1 MLMSSIAA
9 RPPEKVGLETK
20 MNKGISLVAM
30 ATELERQAES
40 KKDFV
45 APMTLVKMNDD
56 GQTVSLKDQGT
67 LKLQSI
73 AKRQLAQAYEI
84 PAAFYDR
91 LEADYPELLAKT
103 VNDLIAGEEPRK
115 MMIRTLDHQA
125 RAFLSNRFRTLDNY
139 DLFEACI
146 PVIQKDKR
154 IIVESTQ
161 LTERK
166 LYIKLRLPHLD
177 RELAI
182 PEGLKMGVGHNFF
195 VRKIEASVTISNSET
210 GYGAIAI
217 QPGVFERQCTNM
229 ATFKDE
235 GFGKLHIGKALGGES
250 TAIEEYVSDDTKR
263 LRDAAVWA
271 EVRDVLTATMDG
283 RVMDNIVKKLQAA
296 RANVIEGNL
305 VDVVEVFA
313 KQRRFSEAEKGG
325 LLKYL
330 IESGEQ
336 TQYGLQWA
344 VTRLAGDDQ
353 LVADYDRAS
362 ELERLG
368 GEVIELP
375 RNQWA
380 EISQAVLKK
389 AA

>member
-1 MLMSSIAA
+1 MSGIAA
-9 RPPEKVGLETK
+9 GPPEKGGKRTN

-30 ATELERQAES
+30 ATELERQAQS

-45 APMTLVKMNDD
+45 APMALVKMNDD
-56 GQTVSLKDQGT
+56 GHSVTLKDQGT

-73 AKRQLAQAYEI
+73 AKRQLAAAYEI
-84 PAAFYDR
+84 PANFYDR

-115 MMIRTLDHQA
+115 MMIRTLDSQA
-125 RAFLSNRFRTLDNY
+125 RAFLSNRFRALDNY

-146 PVIQKDKR
+146 PVIQADKR
-154 IIVESTQ
+154 IIIESTQ

-166 LYIKLRLPHLD
+166 LYIKLRLPWLD

-210 GYGAIAI
+210 GYGAISI
-217 QPGVFERQCTNM
+217 QPGVFEKQCTNL

-250 TAIEEYVSDDTKR
+250 TAIEEYVSDETKR
-263 LRDAAVWA
+263 ARDQAVWL
-271 EVRDVLTATMDG
+271 EVRDVLKATMDG
-283 RVMDNIVKKLQAA
+283 RVMENIVKKLQAA

-313 KQRRFSEAEKGG
+313 KQQRFTEGEKGG

-330 IESGEQ
+330 IESGEP

-353 LVADYDRAS
+353 LVTDYDRAS

-368 GEVIELP
+368 GAVIELP
-375 RNQWA
+375 RNQWQ
-380 EISQAVLKK
+380 EISQAVTRK

>member
-1 MLMSSIAA
+1 
-9 RPPEKVGLETK
+9 
-20 MNKGISLVAM
+20 MNKGKTILEM
-30 ATELERQAES
+30 ATELDRQANA
-40 KKDFV
+40 KKDFT
-45 APMTLVKMNDD
+45 APMGLVKMNDD
-56 GQTVSLKDQGT
+56 GRTIQLQGHGNFQ
-67 LKLQSI
+67 LQNI

-115 MMIRTLDHQA
+115 MLIRTLDTNA

-139 DLFEACI
+139 DLFEACY
-146 PVIQKDKR
+146 PVIKANPR
-154 IIVESTQ
+154 IIIESTE

-166 LYIKLRLPHLD
+166 LYIKLRLPWLD

-217 QPGVFERQCTNM
+217 QPGVFEKQCTNM
-229 ATFKDE
+229 ATFRDE
-235 GFGKLHIGKALGGES
+235 GFGKLHIGKSLGES
-250 TAIEEYVSDDTKR
+250 NAIEEYVSDETKR

-283 RVMDNIVKKLQAA
+283 RVMDNIVAKLQAA
-296 RANVIEGNL
+296 RANPIEGNL

-313 KQRRFSEAEKGG
+313 KQRRFNEQEKGG

-330 IESGEQ
+330 VESGEP

-344 VTRLAGDDQ
+344 VTRLAGDTE
-353 LVADYDRAS
+353 LVSDYDRAS

-368 GEVIELP
+368 GEVIELKASEW
-375 RNQWA
+375 R
-380 EISQAVLKK
+380 EISKAVAAPAKK

>member
-1 MLMSSIAA
+1 LPPGERAA
-9 RPPEKVGLETK
+9 
-20 MNKGISLVAM
+20 
-30 ATELERQAES
+30 ELDRQANA
-40 KKDFV
+40 KKDFT
-45 APMTLVKMNDD
+45 APMGLVKMNED
-56 GQTVSLKDQGT
+56 GRTIQLQGHGNFQ
-67 LKLQSI
+67 LQNI

-115 MMIRTLDHQA
+115 MLIRTLDTDA

-139 DLFEACI
+139 DLFEACYPAI
-146 PVIQKDKR
+146 SKGVKSGD
-154 IIVESTQ
+154 IIIESTE

-166 LYIKLRLPHLD
+166 LYIKLRLPKLD

-217 QPGVFERQCTNM
+217 QPGVFEKQCTNM
-229 ATFKDE
+229 ATFRDE
-235 GFGKLHIGKALGGES
+235 GFGKLHIGKSLGES
-250 TAIEEYVSDDTKR
+250 NAIEEYVSDETKR
-263 LRDAAVWA
+263 LRDQAVWA

-283 RVMDNIVKKLQAA
+283 RVMENIVRKLQAA
-296 RANVIEGNL
+296 RANPIEGNL

-313 KQRRFSEAEKGG
+313 KQRRFNEAEKGG

-330 IESGEQ
+330 VESGEP

-344 VTRLAGDDQ
+344 VTRLAGDTE

-368 GEVIELP
+368 GEVIELKP
-375 RNQWA
+375 TEWK
-380 EISQAVLKK
+380 EISKAVAAPAKK

>member
-1 MLMSSIAA
+1 MLTSSIAA
-9 RPPEKVGLETK
+9 APGDWGHMETK

-30 ATELERQAES
+30 ATELERQANT

-45 APMTLVKMNDD
+45 APMGKVKMEDD
-56 GQTVSLKDQGT
+56 GKSVTLAGNGT
-67 LKLQSI
+67 LALQSI
-73 AKRQLAQAYEI
+73 AKRQLAAAYEI
-84 PAAFYDR
+84 PTAFYDR
-91 LEADYPELLAKT
+91 LETSYPALLAKT
-103 VNDLIAGEEPRK
+103 VNDLIAGEKPRN
-115 MMIRTLDHQA
+115 MMIRTLDNSA

-146 PVIQKDKR
+146 PVIQNDNR

-177 RELAI
+177 RTLPV

-210 GYGAIAI
+210 GYGMIAI

-235 GFGKLHIGKALGGES
+235 GFGKLHVGKKLGDGDS
-250 TAIEEYVSDDTKR
+250 IEEYVSDETKR

-271 EVRDVLTATMDG
+271 EVRDVLKATMDG
-283 RVMDNIVKKLQAA
+283 RVMDNIVAKLNAA
-296 RANVIEGNL
+296 RNTPIEGNL

-313 KQRRFSEAEKGG
+313 KQRRFNEQEKGG

-330 IESGEQ
+330 IESGET

-344 VTRLAGDDQ
+344 VTRLAGDTDI
-353 LVADYDRAS
+353 VADYDRAS

-375 RNQWA
+375 RNQWQ
-380 EISQAVLKK
+380 EISRAVERK